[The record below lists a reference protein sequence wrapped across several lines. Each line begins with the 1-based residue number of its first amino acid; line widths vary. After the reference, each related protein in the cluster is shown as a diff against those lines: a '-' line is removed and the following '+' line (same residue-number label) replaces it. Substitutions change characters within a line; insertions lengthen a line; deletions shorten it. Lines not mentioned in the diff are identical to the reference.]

1 MLKEQLSS
9 RRAKEDWAIIRAL
22 SDKLGRK
29 LSYDNLAQLRE
40 ILFSTKKI
48 FNFDENAYSS
58 KPIIK
63 TKLDFKPSKLK
74 NENKNF
80 FMSCPI
86 SRCSITMAE
95 CSKVN
100 INYEFYKR
108 FWN

>member
-1 MLKEQLSS
+1 LGYYKALSEKLGKQLSF
-9 RRAKEDWAIIRAL
+9 
-22 SDKLGRK
+22 
-29 LSYDNLAQLRE
+29 DNLTQLRE
-40 ILFSTKKI
+40 VMFNTKRIL
-48 FNFDENAYSS
+48 NFDENSYSS

-63 TKLDFKPSKLK
+63 TKLDLKYSKLI

-100 INYEFYKR
+100 S
-108 FWN
+108 